1 MYKRCSTLK
10 NDYEF
15 RRAYGRGKNA
25 VSAGLV
31 VYCLKRKKGGIRVG
45 ITTGKKVGNAVARN
59 RARRLI
65 REAIRQC
72 ENDIRGNW
80 DIVLVART
88 RTPYLKMRDVS
99 RELTKALKS
108 MGIIAEGQNVVQ

>member
-1 MYKRCSTLK
+1 MYKRCLTLK

-31 VYCLKRKKGGIRVG
+31 VYCLKRKKGGVRVG

-65 REAIRQC
+65 REAVRRC
-72 ENDIRGNW
+72 ECDIRGSW

-88 RTPYLKMRDVS
+88 RTPYLKMQDVH
-99 RELTKALKS
+99 RELHKALAG
-108 MGIIAEGQNVVQ
+108 MGMLAESAGEK

>member
-1 MYKRCSTLK
+1 MYKRCLTLK

-31 VYCLKRKKGGIRVG
+31 VYCLKRKKGGVRVG
-45 ITTGKKVGNAVARN
+45 ITTGKKVGCAVARN
-59 RARRLI
+59 RARRVI
-65 REAIRQC
+65 REAIRLC
-72 ENDIRGNW
+72 EHDIRGNW

-88 RTPYLKMRDVS
+88 RTPYLKMQDVH
-99 RELTKALKS
+99 RELRASLKK
-108 MGIIAEGQNVVQ
+108 MGLITEVQDSK

>member
-1 MYKRCSTLK
+1 MYKRCSALK

-15 RRAYGRGKNA
+15 RRAYGRGRNA

-31 VYCLKRKKGGIRVG
+31 VYCLKRKRGGVRVG

-65 REAIRQC
+65 REAVRLC
-72 ENDIRGNW
+72 EHDIRGSW

-88 RTPYLKMRDVS
+88 RTPYLKMQDVY
-99 RELTKALKS
+99 RELSKALTE
-108 MGIIAEGQNVVQ
+108 MGILNEGKGSI

>member
-15 RRAYGRGKNA
+15 RRAYGRGRNS

-31 VYCLKRKKGGIRVG
+31 VYCLKKKKGGVRIG

-65 REAIRQC
+65 REAVRQH
-72 ENDIRGNW
+72 EHDIRGNW

-88 RTPYLKMRDVS
+88 RTPYLKMQDVS
-99 RELTKALKS
+99 SELEKALVQ
-108 MGIIAEGQNVVQ
+108 MGILAERKGSI

>member
-1 MYKRCSTLK
+1 MYKRCSALK
-10 NDYEF
+10 KDFEF
-15 RRAYGRGKNA
+15 RRAYGRGKNS

-31 VYCLKRKKGGIRVG
+31 VYCLKRKRGGVRIG

-65 REAIRQC
+65 REAVRLC

-88 RTPYLKMRDVS
+88 RTPYLKMQDVS
-99 RELTKALKS
+99 RELNRALS
-108 MGIIAEGQNVVQ
+108 EMGILAESKCRI

>member
-15 RRAYGRGKNA
+15 RRTYGRGKNA

-65 REAIRQC
+65 REAVRQC
-72 ENDIRGNW
+72 EESMRGNW
-80 DIVLVART
+80 DIVIVART
-88 RTPYLKMRDVS
+88 RTPYMKMQNVFT
-99 RELTKALKS
+99 ELDKS
-108 MGIIAEGQNVVQ
+108 LATMGIIVKSNDNI

>member
-1 MYKRCSTLK
+1 MYKRCLTLK

-15 RRAYGRGKNA
+15 RRAYGRGRNA

-31 VYCLKRKKGGIRVG
+31 VYCLKRKRGGIRVG

-59 RARRLI
+59 RARRVI
-65 REAIRQC
+65 REAMRLC
-72 ENDIRGNW
+72 EYDIRGNW

-88 RTPYLKMRDVS
+88 RTPYLKMQEVHGQLRGA
-99 RELTKALKS
+99 LTK
-108 MGIIAEGQNVVQ
+108 MGLITEVTDKK

>member
-1 MYKRCSTLK
+1 MYKRCSALK

-15 RRAYGRGKNA
+15 RRTYGRGKSA

-65 REAIRQC
+65 REAIRLC

-88 RTPYLKMRDVS
+88 RTPYLKMQDVS
-99 RELTKALKS
+99 RELNKSLKQ
-108 MGIIAEGQNVVQ
+108 MGIIAEGSGSI

>member
-1 MYKRCSTLK
+1 MYKRCLTLK

-15 RRAYGRGKNA
+15 RRAYGRGKNV

-31 VYCLKRKKGGIRVG
+31 VYCLKRKRGGVRVG

-65 REAIRQC
+65 REAVRQC
-72 ENDIRGNW
+72 EQNIKGNW

-88 RTPYLKMRDVS
+88 RTPYLKMHDVYRDLNNA
-99 RELTKALKS
+99 LTK
-108 MGIIAEGQNVVQ
+108 MGILAENKENI